1 MAPRTEK
8 RSSVRRTAST
18 SKSSAKSGPRSQ
30 TASSRKAADAP
41 PKTAAHDRKPTV
53 DTWFPD
59 IAQLMQHA
67 QFPEIDLESVMNA
80 QRRNIEALVAAN
92 QEAYQGM
99 QRLAQRQAQILQE
112 AVEEWQAIVGRSSAT
127 GAAPGI
133 KEQADLAQ
141 RALTRA
147 AANLREL
154 AELATASQTRVFAVI
169 QKRSE
174 DNLAQLKHLFTGK

>member
-8 RSSVRRTAST
+8 RSTTRRTASP
-18 SKSSAKSGPRSQ
+18 SKSSAKPGSRTH
-30 TASSRKAADAP
+30 TASPRRAADAP
-41 PKTAAHDRKPTV
+41 PEAAAHDPKPTV
-53 DTWFPD
+53 ETWFPD
-59 IAQLMQHA
+59 IAQMMQHA
-67 QFPEIDLESVMNA
+67 RLPQIDLESVMNA

-127 GAAPGI
+127 GAAVGI

-141 RALTRA
+141 RAFTRA

-154 AELATASQTRVFAVI
+154 AELATASQTRAFALI

-174 DNLAQLKHLFTGK
+174 ENLAQLKHLFTGK